1 MDSIIQVSDLSKTFK
16 VPVRE
21 PGLKAGLRSLVKR
34 EFREVTAVKNVS
46 FEVAQGE
53 VVGFLG
59 PNGAGKT
66 TTLKMLTG
74 LLHPTAGEVKVM
86 GFTPWLREKAYLR
99 NINMVMGNRHQLS
112 WDVPTLDSFVLM
124 RAVYEVPPRFFQETL
139 DELIELLDLEDLL
152 GKPIRNLSLGERMK
166 CELAGSLLHR
176 PDVMFLDEPT
186 LGLDVTM
193 QHRIRTFIGEYNRR
207 SGSTI
212 LLTSHYMADIEA
224 LCKRVIVIH
233 EGALLFDGLLNDL
246 IGSFAPTK
254 ILTFELDTLEADL
267 SIFGTEGE
275 QDGFI
280 YKVEIA
286 KDLATNVTDQV
297 LKRFNVYDIS
307 IEDPPLEQVIDRVF
321 TQAKK

>member
-1 MDSIIQVSDLSKTFK
+1 MKSIIQVSDLSKVFK

-21 PGLKAGLRSLVKR
+21 QGMGAGLRSLFRR
-34 EFREVTAVKNVS
+34 EFREVAAVQDVT
-46 FEVAQGE
+46 FEVAEGE

-74 LLHPTAGEVKVM
+74 LLHPTAGEVEVM
-86 GFTPWLREKAYLR
+86 GFNPWKREKAYLR

-124 RAVYEVPPRFFQETL
+124 RTIYEVPEREFKETL
-139 DELIELLDLEDLL
+139 DELVELLDLAELL

-193 QHRIRTFIGEYNRR
+193 QHRIRTFIGNYNKRC
-207 SGSTI
+207 GSTI

-224 LCKRVIVIH
+224 LCRRVIVIH
-233 EGALLFDGLLNDL
+233 EGFLLFDGLLSDL
-246 IGSFAPTK
+246 IDRFAPTK
-254 ILTFELDTLEADL
+254 ILTFELDTHDADL
-267 SIFGTEGE
+267 GALGIEGE
-275 QDGFI
+275 QNGFN

-286 KDLATNVTDQV
+286 KDRALEVTDQI
-297 LKRFNVYDIS
+297 LKLFNVSDIS
-307 IEDPPLEQVIDRVF
+307 IEDPPVEQVIDQVF
-321 TQAKK
+321 TQAKN